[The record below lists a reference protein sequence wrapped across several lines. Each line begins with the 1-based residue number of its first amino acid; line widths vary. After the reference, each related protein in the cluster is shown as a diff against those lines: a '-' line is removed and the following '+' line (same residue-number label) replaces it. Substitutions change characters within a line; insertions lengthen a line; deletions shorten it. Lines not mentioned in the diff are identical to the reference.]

1 MKTIKIKPFIYV
13 YTGDI
18 KGIAPIRSVKNKY
31 GVTEKF
37 AIINNQN
44 LNVLREQEF
53 LPNFKDNKDDDFL
66 WFLDRWAVAIVS
78 NDYLLNRFLA
88 KDEFELYKLI
98 SDSIVGSRWTKT
110 TVVVHG

>member
-1 MKTIKIKPFIYV
+1 MKSIKIKPFIYV

-18 KGIAPIRSVKNKY
+18 NGINPIRSVKNKY
-31 GVTEKF
+31 GVTKNF

-53 LPNFKDNKDDDFL
+53 LPNFKDNKDEDFL
-66 WFLDRWAVAIVS
+66 WFLDRWALAIVS
-78 NDYLLNRFLA
+78 NDYLLNKFLG
-88 KDEFELYKLI
+88 KDEFELYRLI